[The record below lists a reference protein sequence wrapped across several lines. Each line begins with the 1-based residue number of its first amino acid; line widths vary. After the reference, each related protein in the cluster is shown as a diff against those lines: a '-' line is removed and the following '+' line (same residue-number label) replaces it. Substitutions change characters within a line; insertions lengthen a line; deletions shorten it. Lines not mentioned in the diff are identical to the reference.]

1 MSHVLDASALLAVL
15 KQEPGAERV
24 TAVISACSISAVN
37 LSEVAAKLA
46 ERGAERNQVAG
57 TLGAL
62 GFTVIGFSQNL
73 GIEAGML
80 RPATRHLGLSF
91 GDRACLATAL
101 SAGLPVMTSDR
112 NWAALDLDVEIELIR

>member
-1 MSHVLDASALLAVL
+1 MSHVLDASALLALL

-24 TAVISACSISAVN
+24 AAIISGSSISAVN

-46 ERGAERNQVAG
+46 ERGADQAAI
-57 TLGAL
+57 TTMLGAM
-62 GFTVIGFSQNL
+62 GFTVIGFSHDL
-73 GIEAGML
+73 GIETGML

-101 SAGLPVMTSDR
+101 AAGLPVMTSDR
-112 NWAALDLDVEIELIR
+112 NWAALDLDVEIEVIR